1 MKSVALHNLGCKVNA
16 YEIDV
21 MQQMLQEK
29 GYIVV
34 PFDEKA
40 DIYIV
45 NTCSVTNIADR
56 KSRQMLH
63 KAKKM
68 NPEAIVVA
76 TGCYV
81 QTGQDVLEADPCI
94 DLAVGNNRKKDIVK
108 IIEEYSASKQ
118 ASDAII
124 DINHTDEYEEMSLKQ
139 TADHTRAYIKI
150 QDGCNQFCSYC
161 IIPYARGRVRS
172 RDQEHVLAEIRGIV
186 EAGYQEV
193 VLTGIHLSSYGV
205 DFVRRDTKY
214 AIGEKQEN
222 THKTEE
228 NIQSRA
234 VDEESDIREKE
245 MEADYVQ
252 PSGNAKDIA
261 QQRGYLLDLIREI
274 HKIDGI
280 KRIRIGSLE
289 PRIITETFAKGLS
302 ELPKVCPHFHLSL
315 QSGCDETL
323 RRMNRHYS
331 TDEYYEKVE
340 LLRKYFEH
348 PAITTDVIVGFP
360 EETEEEFQKT
370 YAYLKKIGFYEM
382 HVFKYSKREG
392 TVAAAMKNQVD
403 DTIKTKRSNLLL
415 TMEQTQ
421 SEAFRTYYIGREEE
435 VLFEEEKEIQEKK
448 YWIGH
453 TKKYVKVAVESQENL
468 ANKLKKG
475 IITGFLQKGI
485 MLM

>member
-108 IIEEYSASKQ
+108 IIEEYSAGKQ
-118 ASDAII
+118 ATDTII
-124 DINHTDEYEEMSLKQ
+124 DINHTDEYEEMSLKH

-172 RDQEHVLAEIRGIV
+172 RDQEHILSEVRGIV

-205 DFVRRDTKY
+205 DFVTKDTSDY
-214 AIGEKQEN
+214 LM
-222 THKTEE
+222 TEE
-228 NIQSRA
+228 
-234 VDEESDIREKE
+234 K
-245 MEADYVQ
+245 
-252 PSGNAKDIA
+252 GTKNAKDIA
-261 QQRGYLLDLIREI
+261 QQRGYLLELIRQI
-274 HKIDGI
+274 HKIDGV

-289 PRIITETFAKGLS
+289 PRIITETFAKGLC

-331 TDEYYEKVE
+331 TDEYYEKVQ
-340 LLRKYFEH
+340 LLRKYFDH

-360 EETEEEFQKT
+360 EETEEEFQETRT
-370 YAYLKKIGFYEM
+370 YLEKIRFYEM

-392 TVAAAMKNQVD
+392 TVAAAMKNQVQD
-403 DTIKTKRSNLLL
+403 MIKTQRSNLLL
-415 TMEQTQ
+415 EMEEIQ
-421 SEAFRTYYIGREEE
+421 SEEFRAYYVGKEEE
-435 VLFEEEKEIQEKK
+435 VLFEEEKEIQGKK

-453 TKKYVKVAVESQENL
+453 TRQYVKVAAESEEKLSNT
-468 ANKLKKG
+468 LKKG
-475 IITGFLQKGI
+475 TITGFLQKGI